1 LKSIYLNFNF
11 KQTMD
16 KRLKKLLAGAT
27 SVALVASQTLI
38 GFVYGASY
46 PQVVQEAF
54 QWAKQNGMTNANT
67 IEEFEPYAQLSRGTA
82 AKLFA
87 IFGKNVLGLQPDPN
101 RSCNFSD
108 IEGKWY
114 AKYAIEACQ
123 LGLMKGNNGKFEGDR
138 LLYKSEAVVV
148 LARALAGKTL
158 EWNEAITYAQ
168 EKGITHETDVT
179 KLYRP
184 VLKWELVIMMKRVAD
199 MKKAEQPAQGQQTEE
214 TADIAQL
221 LGSLLGEETTEGQT
235 TQGQTT
241 QEQTTSEE
249 TTTEEQTQEGQTTEE
264 TTQEE
269 TTEEQTAEENVLE
282 VALDPESPNNI
293 TVPYNAY
300 HQPVMI
306 VDFTAGEK
314 DVTVDSVKFLRRGVG
329 KAEDFERLALYVDG
343 RRVSDW
349 NVVSSYDDSL
359 VFNRVDLVVPAGKT
373 IKVVLVA
380 DFAGNQNVANHQ
392 NYFVLTDV
400 NASAPVR
407 GLPVQG
413 GIINIV
419 DVNLLSAEYTLLA
432 LPTKIGRIGDYL
444 VMARVKL
451 EAPASDPVALESIT
465 FVNNGTIDAQDLADF
480 DLYINGEKVGSAKS
494 MYTVR

>member
-282 VALDPESPNNI
+282 VALDPDTPREQYVPGTGSHIRVMKLDLTAGAKDVKVEAI
-293 TVPYNAY
+293 TVKLDGMVNREHITNVYLEDEN
-300 HQPVMI
+300 
-306 VDFTAGEK
+306 
-314 DVTVDSVKFLRRGVG
+314 G
-329 KAEDFERLALYVDG
+329 KILTNQREFNTDYEAR
-343 RRVSDW
+343 
-349 NVVSSYDDSL
+349 L
-359 VFNRVDLVVPAGKT
+359 VFEGDYVVPANT
-373 IKVVLVA
+373 IRKVYVVMDVKNSVNEIIKFVIPSA
-380 DFAGNQNVANHQ
+380 DYVKADATVKGDFPIE
-392 NYFVLTDV
+392 
-400 NASAPVR
+400 SAPVHTTAYSSETLTFDAEKA
-407 GLPVQG
+407 GE
-413 GIINIV
+413 V
-419 DVNLLSAEYTLLA
+419 DCSAADANCETLYVGDKNK
-432 LPTKIGRIGDYL
+432 KI
-444 VMARVKL
+444 MKFTL
-451 EAPASDPVALESIT
+451 EAGDENKRDIIFKSIRLR
-465 FVNNGTIDAQDLADF
+465 N
-480 DLYINGEKVGSAKS
+480 
-494 MYTVR
+494 